1 MSELA
6 AKISPQVLRTPEP
19 HNAAELAVQTD
30 VNSETKQNRIPLT
43 VRSRLRVTR
52 VSPPIDDGFRPFR
65 VF

>member
-1 MSELA
+1 MSEPTV
-6 AKISPQVLRTPEP
+6 KISPQVLRTIEP
-19 HNAAELAVQTD
+19 LNAAELAVQTD
-30 VNSETKQNRIPLT
+30 VNSVAKQSSIPLT